1 MKTRQYVIELGS
13 ALGTYTVLLLGSIW
27 ADKAFQ
33 LTGAPR
39 IALALLPMLGVA
51 AGIVAI
57 FRHYQRMDEL
67 QRRIQLEAHTISFA
81 GTAFA
86 TLAWGF
92 LEGVGLP
99 HLSMFVVWPLMATLL
114 MVGLLFAQRRYR

>member
-1 MKTRQYVIELGS
+1 MRARRYAIEFGS
-13 ALGTYTVLLLGSIW
+13 ALGIYTLLLFGSIW
-27 ADKAFQ
+27 AIEVFEP
-33 LTGAPR
+33 TGPLR
-39 IALALLPMLGVA
+39 TALVLLPMLGVA

-67 QRRIQLEAHTISFA
+67 ERRIWLEAHSISFA

-92 LEGVGLP
+92 LEGDGLP

-114 MVGLLFAQRRYR
+114 LLGLFVARRRYR